1 MKNSTPVSKFMS
13 RQPVVLAPTD
23 TMDTAE
29 KLFRKHGIHHL
40 PVVENGRLK
49 GMVSFSDYL
58 KIIRELFGGAHEAR
72 KNDQIKHAI
81 TAHEIMT
88 KNLHSLSPTDTLGDA
103 IRLFKANRFH
113 SIPVVQGEQRLTG
126 IVTTFDMLEALEKI
140 LVEREE
146 EETRQAAPAE

>member
-1 MKNSTPVSKFMS
+1 MS
-13 RQPVVLAPTD
+13 RQPVFLAPTD
-23 TMDTAE
+23 TMDVAE

-49 GMVSFSDYL
+49 GMVSFTDYL

-88 KNLHSLSPTDTLGDA
+88 KNLHSLGPTDTLGDVV
-103 IRLFKANRFH
+103 RLFKANRFH
-113 SIPVVQGEQRLTG
+113 SIPVVQGERLTG
-126 IVTTFDMLEALEKI
+126 IVTTFDILEMLEKMLLEK
-140 LVEREE
+140 EE
-146 EETRQAAPAE
+146 EETPAAVFVE